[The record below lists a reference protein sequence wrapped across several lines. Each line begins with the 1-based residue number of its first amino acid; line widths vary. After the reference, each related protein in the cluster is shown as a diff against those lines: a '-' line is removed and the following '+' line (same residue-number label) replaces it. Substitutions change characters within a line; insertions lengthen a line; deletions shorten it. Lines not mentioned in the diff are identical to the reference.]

1 MTELQATLLFPFIP
15 ILAMVVLEVLFE
27 TDDDDDQGGGGG
39 PGVRVS
45 EPMLVPVANPS

>member
-1 MTELQATLLFPFIP
+1 MTELPKAILLFPFIP

-27 TDDDDDQGGGGG
+27 TDDDDQGGGGG

-45 EPMLVPVANPS
+45 EPIVFQ